1 MRANIETPVFYL
13 DNARML
19 LSQKAEKEEGYYQS
33 KKYVRMAGHIAYM
46 GVLTAIDSQ
55 MPTKK
60 KGRLSVEDYRTFL
73 AGFNRKLLTQF
84 NDLYELLHLSMAYDG
99 ILNAKVIQIAI
110 QSAEEF
116 IEKCKSEVLSN
127 KD

>member
-1 MRANIETPVFYL
+1 
-13 DNARML
+13 
-19 LSQKAEKEEGYYQS
+19 
-33 KKYVRMAGHIAYM
+33 
-46 GVLTAIDSQ
+46 

-73 AGFNRKLLTQF
+73 SKSNRKLLTQF

-99 ILNAKVIQIAI
+99 ISNAKVIQIAI

-116 IEKCKSEVLSN
+116 IEKCKTKAL
-127 KD
+127 K